1 MYIAYAAHNCT
12 AYTAYAA
19 YTGLYTLLLSRASG
33 RGSRDFHTPSNGLV
47 IHSSPHNGKF
57 ATPVHIMPASAGNQ
71 QPPWLRTGRVLSRAM
86 KRRRH
91 GTGERSQRFTCPF
104 PGCNIGFVEKAKY
117 LKHLRQKYCDLNENI
132 HIIHKLESEDEK
144 ASVFDALC
152 PMFNSMALKEASD
165 FQCSQTPL
173 SGGQRPLE
181 VGPMPRHSR
190 NLDSTSVPKV
200 GLLSMVFVCADNQ
213 VLLQ

>member
-1 MYIAYAAHNCT
+1 MYVLVRVIVRLTSLVRTITITQRTFVHSCAVYKCCVQM
-12 AYTAYAA
+12 
-19 YTGLYTLLLSRASG
+19 RI
-33 RGSRDFHTPSNGLV
+33 SNTFL
-47 IHSSPHNGKF
+47 SSPHNGKF
-57 ATPVHIMPASAGNQ
+57 ATPVHLMPARSTDQ
-71 QPPWLRTGRVLSRAM
+71 QPPSRRTGRVLSRAM